1 VQQQDVTFIDRSS
14 DLDQELS
21 RERAADISNITKS
34 MRTIKHIYE
43 DLALIVD
50 DQQDDIDD
58 IEMNATQ
65 TEESAQAGM
74 EQLEKAASI
83 SKANQR
89 SQSICMKLII
99 AVVVIAIIVIIF
111 TAHK

>member
-1 VQQQDVTFIDRSS
+1 MQQQDVTFLDRSS
-14 DLDQELS
+14 DLDQELA
-21 RERAADISNITKS
+21 RERAAEMSTITKS
-34 MRTIKHIYE
+34 MRTIKNIYE

-65 TEESAQAGM
+65 TKERTEAGI

-83 SKANQR
+83 SRSNQR

-99 AVVVIAIIVIIF
+99 LVVVIAVIVIIF